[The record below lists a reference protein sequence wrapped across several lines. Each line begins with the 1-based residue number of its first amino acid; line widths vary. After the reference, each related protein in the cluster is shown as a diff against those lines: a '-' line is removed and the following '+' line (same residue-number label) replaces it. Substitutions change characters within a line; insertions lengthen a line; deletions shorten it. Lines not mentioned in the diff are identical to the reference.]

1 VASYDLSG
9 TFVECCDCFTICPC
23 WVSDIPD
30 ENHCS
35 GLYVW
40 TFDAGSKIGGKD
52 VGGKSVAAASY
63 HGLGVGGQA
72 VLFID
77 SKLKKMERDR
87 LATAFSGLS
96 GGDLVALSKLLGSI
110 IAIHPAAITAMYDVR
125 KVSNE
130 KGVKKDTKVD
140 TFDVAIAFGEK
151 SAPFVT
157 AKGEAKY
164 LDYQDDPMTVENSA
178 LQKELGIRGVTE
190 VQKMESLA
198 VDVATMPIGPY
209 VFKGRS
215 GMRGRFHYSGNAVSS
230 SRPLAAKNERAEA

>member
-1 VASYDLSG
+1 MASYDLSG

-40 TFDAGSKIGGKD
+40 TFDPGSKISGKD

-72 VLFID
+72 VLFIGSD
-77 SKLKKMERDR
+77 IDGDTQGR
-87 LATAFSGLS
+87 LAAAFSGDS

-110 IAIHPAAITAMYDVR
+110 IAVHPAIISANYDVR
-125 KVSNE
+125 EAANE
-130 KGVKKDTKVD
+130 KGIKKGTKID
-140 TFDVAIAFGEK
+140 TFEVSIAFK
-151 SAPFVT
+151 PKVPFAS

-164 LDYQDDPMTVENSA
+164 LDNQLDPMTVENSA
-178 LQKELGIRGVTE
+178 LHKELGIRGMTE
-190 VQKMESLA
+190 VQKMDTLA
-198 VDVATMPIGPY
+198 VDVAALPIGPY
-209 VFKGRS
+209 EFKGRS
-215 GMRGRFHYSGNAVSS
+215 GMRGRFHYQGNSVVA
-230 SRPLAAKNERAEA
+230 RQPLKAKNARAAA